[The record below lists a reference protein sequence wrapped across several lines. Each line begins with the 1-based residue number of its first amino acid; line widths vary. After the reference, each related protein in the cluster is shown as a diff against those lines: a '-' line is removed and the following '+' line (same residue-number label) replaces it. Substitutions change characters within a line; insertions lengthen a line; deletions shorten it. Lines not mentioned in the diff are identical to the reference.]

1 MNPINYT
8 RLIIRFQVSKL
19 PPLAFPIFAT
29 IDYPRKYSNVSLEF
43 STHHLRVSQL
53 LIFFFSILVFISNL
67 ALFSP
72 SKFRIDAIRGCIR
85 AFSRC
90 FNALVETHFF
100 SLLDRPNISKNR
112 SDRARSITR
121 LFKWRHSR
129 DISSEELAA
138 LKIRWEWALSCL
150 LDAEKISNSRE
161 NAFFSSFL
169 SLSFFFVS
177 CSCAISLIF
186 FPFFVFFFF
195 FSFSFAS
202 SIHVVARYKVKS
214 VLGTGAIK
222 GQMRRDIS

>member
-19 PPLAFPIFAT
+19 AHLAFPIL
-29 IDYPRKYSNVSLEF
+29 PRWIIRENILTF
-43 STHHLRVSQL
+43 HWNFLRTSTHQPSSFS
-53 LIFFFSILVFISNL
+53 IINFFSILVFISSV

-186 FPFFVFFFF
+186 FPFFVFFFS
-195 FSFSFAS
+195 FSFSS